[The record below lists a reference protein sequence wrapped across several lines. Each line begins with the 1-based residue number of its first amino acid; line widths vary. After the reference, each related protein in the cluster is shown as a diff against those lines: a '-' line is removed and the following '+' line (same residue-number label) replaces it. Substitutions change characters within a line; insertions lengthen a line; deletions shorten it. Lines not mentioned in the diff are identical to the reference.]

1 MKKNYYTFWIIS
13 DDDSFRKSFQ
23 ISILFLKII
32 MFFSLLI
39 CLFSIYGI
47 LRISGQDELTN
58 KVKELKRLNNFSL
71 DVIRDLGSD
80 SIINNYSNDD
90 EIIENYFQNL
100 EILNS
105 LIPPIDG
112 YVTQGVDMTNKGYEH
127 NGIDIAAK
135 KGDKIISPY
144 NGLVIFSGEMGE
156 LGNTII
162 LSHPKN
168 VFTLYGHNDKNLVK
182 SRDIVSKGDIIGYIG
197 ESGVSDGPHLHF
209 EKWKNSEILDQRNF
223 IELYKKKD
231 ISTNETR

>member
-23 ISILFLKII
+23 ISILLLKIT
-32 MFFSLLI
+32 MFFVI
-39 CLFSIYGI
+39 IVCLFSIYGI
-47 LRISGQDELTN
+47 LRVSGQDELTN
-58 KVKELKRLNNFSL
+58 KVKDLKRLNHFSL

-80 SIINNYSNDD
+80 SIISKYSNNE
-90 EIIENYFQNL
+90 EIINNYFQNL
-100 EILNS
+100 EILSS

-112 YVTQGVDMTNKGYEH
+112 YVTQGIDMSNKGYEH

-144 NGLVIFSGEMGE
+144 YGLVVYSGEMDE

-162 LSHPKN
+162 LSHPN
-168 VFTLYGHNDKNLVK
+168 NIFTLYGHNDKNLVK
-182 SRDIVSKGDIIGYIG
+182 SRDIVNKGDIIGYIG

-209 EKWKNSEILDQRNF
+209 EMWKNSEILDPRNF